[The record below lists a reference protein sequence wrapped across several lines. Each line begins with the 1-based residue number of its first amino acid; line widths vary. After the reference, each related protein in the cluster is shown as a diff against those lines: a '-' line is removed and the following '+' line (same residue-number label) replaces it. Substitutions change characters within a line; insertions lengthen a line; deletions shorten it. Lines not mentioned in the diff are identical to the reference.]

1 MQLQPELQP
10 RKDHDAQANSECA
23 GQKRIIES
31 SEVFTFGF
39 DLRGCGPVS
48 GLPTG

>member
-10 RKDHDAQANSECA
+10 RQDHDAQANSECA

-31 SEVFTFGF
+31 SQVFTFGRE
-39 DLRGCGPVS
+39 LGVCGVPGVP
-48 GLPTG
+48 PTG